1 MERAPQLLRSLSKDA
16 RIIEIGPSFNP
27 LAPKRDGWNTI
38 VVDHASREELL
49 QKYHDQTIDRIEAVD
64 IVWTGGSLADAVPPE
79 QHGTFDAFIA
89 SHVIEHTTDIVTFLR
104 AAETLL
110 KPDGVVILAVPDKRK
125 CFDFYRPLSGTAD
138 AITAF
143 LERRDRHT
151 LRTHID
157 YALNMALKPGGAGA
171 WAATDIQPAEPVN
184 PLTDAPQWHAAAQ
197 RPDYT
202 DAHAWVFVPSSF
214 SLMILELSLLGYLD
228 LRVEELQERH
238 ATEFFVWLRK
248 GAARLSADE
257 SRRERTALMQRVI
270 VELAD
275 QARQLP
281 DGPLSESAALL
292 RDWLLKAEY
301 RTQALQRVL
310 SAVQASLGRFGLNR
324 RRFRQLIALAGQD
337 VPANALAPIQHHI
350 LLNETTKILN
360 RRKGPDDVTA
370 AAEDDPALAENAVLI
385 VPLGAAQFRD
395 PLLAAE
401 LLRERQR
408 SLAVRVVLEAVV
420 NSLRA
425 RSWDKERFKAM
436 IAKAA
441 RETPTVGPEAVRHA
455 VLAEESRKVLGV
467 PRA

>member
-1 MERAPQLLRSLSKDA
+1 MERAPQLLRSLNKDA

-27 LAPKRDGWNTI
+27 LAPKRDGWTTI
-38 VVDHASREELL
+38 VVDHASRDELIA
-49 QKYHDQTIDRIEAVD
+49 KYHDQAIDRIEEVD
-64 IVWTGGSLADAVPPE
+64 IVWTGGSLADAIPGD

-104 AAETLL
+104 AAQTLL
-110 KPDGVVILAVPDKRK
+110 KPTGVVILAVPDKRK
-125 CFDFYRPLSGTAD
+125 CFDFYRPLSATAE

-157 YALNMALKPGGAGA
+157 YALNMALKPGGIGA
-171 WAATDIQPAEPVN
+171 WDASDIQLAEPVN
-184 PLTDAPQWHAAAQ
+184 PITDAPQWHAAAQ

-228 LRVEELQERH
+228 LRVEDLQERH

-248 GAARLSADE
+248 GAPRLAAEEARS
-257 SRRERTALMQRVI
+257 ERTVLMQRVI

-281 DGPLSESAALL
+281 DGPLGESAALL
-292 RDWLLKAEY
+292 RDQLLRSEY
-301 RTQALQRVL
+301 RTQALRRVL
-310 SAVQASLGRFGLNR
+310 SAVQASLGTLGLSR
-324 RRFRQLIALAGQD
+324 RRFQQQIALAGHD

-350 LLNETTKILN
+350 LLNEATKILN
-360 RRKGPDDVTA
+360 RRKHPDGFTVAD
-370 AAEDDPALAENAVLI
+370 DGDPAMAENAVLV

-395 PLLAAE
+395 PLLAGE
-401 LLRERQR
+401 LARERQR
-408 SLAVRVVLEAVV
+408 SLAVRVVLDAVLK
-420 NSLRA
+420 SLRS
-425 RSWDKERFKAM
+425 RSWDRKRFKAI

-441 RETPTVGPEAVRHA
+441 QETPTVGPEAVRHA
-455 VLAEESRKVLGV
+455 VLAEESRRVLGV

>member
-1 MERAPQLLRSLSKDA
+1 MERAPQLLRSLSKNA

-38 VVDHASREELL
+38 VVDHASREDLL
-49 QKYHDQTIDRIEAVD
+49 KKYHDQTIDRIEEVD
-64 IVWTGGSLADAVPPE
+64 IVWTGGSLADAVPGDR
-79 QHGTFDAFIA
+79 HGTFDAFIA
-89 SHVIEHTTDIVTFLR
+89 SHVIEHTTDIVTFLK

-171 WAATDIQPAEPVN
+171 WAAGDFQLAEPVC

-228 LRVEELQERH
+228 LAVEDIQERH

-248 GAARLSADE
+248 GASRPSDDEAR
-257 SRRERTALMQRVI
+257 RQRTTLMQRVI
-270 VELAD
+270 LELAD

-281 DGPLSESAALL
+281 DGPLSETAATLRDQLL
-292 RDWLLKAEY
+292 RAEY
-301 RTQALQRVL
+301 RTAALKRVL
-310 SAVQASLGRFGLNR
+310 AAVQASTGRFGLKR
-324 RRFRQLIALAGQD
+324 RRFKDLIALAGQD
-337 VPANALAPIQHHI
+337 VPANALAPIQHQI
-350 LLNETTKILN
+350 LLNEATKILHP
-360 RRKGPDDVTA
+360 RKASDDPA
-370 AAEDDPALAENAVLI
+370 GADEDDPTLADNAVLV
-385 VPLGAAQFRD
+385 VPLGAAQFAD

-401 LLRERQR
+401 LARERQR
-408 SLAVRVVLEAVV
+408 SVAVRVVLEAVLS
-420 NSLRA
+420 SLGS
-425 RSWDKERFKAM
+425 RSWDKKRFKAI
-436 IAKAA
+436 IAKSAQ
-441 RETPTVGPEAVRHA
+441 ETPTEGPVAVRHA

>member
-1 MERAPQLLRSLSKDA
+1 MERAQQLLRSLNKDA

-64 IVWTGGSLADAVPPE
+64 IVWTGGSLADAVPTD

-125 CFDFYRPLSGTAD
+125 CFDFYRSLSATAD
-138 AITAF
+138 AVTAF

-157 YALNMALKPGGAGA
+157 YALNMALKSGGVGA
-171 WAATDIQPAEPVN
+171 WAADDIRPVEPANPV
-184 PLTDAPQWHAAAQ
+184 TDAPQWHAAVT

-228 LRVEELQERH
+228 LQVEELQERH

-248 GAARLSADE
+248 GAPRLTADE
-257 SRRERTALMQRVI
+257 ARRERTALMQRVI
-270 VELAD
+270 VELAE
-275 QARQLP
+275 QTRQLP
-281 DGPLSESAALL
+281 NGPLGESAALL
-292 RDWLLKAEY
+292 RDRLLKAEY
-301 RTQALQRVL
+301 RTQALRRVL
-310 SAVQASLGRFGLNR
+310 SAVQANLGRFGLNR
-324 RRFRQLIALAGQD
+324 RRFRQQIALAGQD

-350 LLNETTKILN
+350 LLNEATKILN
-360 RRKGPDDVTA
+360 RRKGADGLTA
-370 AAEDDPALAENAVLI
+370 TIEEDPALAENAVLV

-408 SLAVRVVLEAVV
+408 SRAVQVVLEAVLK
-420 NSLRA
+420 SLRS
-425 RSWDKERFKAM
+425 RSWDKKRFKAL

-441 RETPTVGPEAVRHA
+441 QETPTVGPEAVRHA